1 MSYTTLVDVA
11 TLKANLA
18 NPDWRIVDVRHLL
31 ADVTHGERAY
41 AESHL
46 PGAVFLHC
54 DRDLSSAMTGTNGRH
69 PLPSA
74 EVFAQLMGK
83 ISIGPTTQVVV
94 YDDTRG
100 MIAGRLW
107 WMLRWLG
114 HESVALL
121 DGGWQAWLA
130 ADGEVTQA
138 VPEYSGQPF
147 VTRLS
152 RGSIDIGYVQDNM
165 GSDRMCLVDARSAD
179 RYRGENEIIDPVGG
193 RIPGAVN
200 RFFGDNIQA
209 NGLFKSAEQLR
220 SEWLVLLGEQSV
232 EKVVHQCGSG
242 VSSCLN
248 VLSMEIAGLAG
259 SRLYVGS
266 WSEWC
271 ADPTRPFAQGFT
283 IEKKQ
288 D

>member
-1 MSYTTLVDVA
+1 MSYSTLVDVA

-41 AESHL
+41 VENHI

-54 DRDLSSAMTGTNGRH
+54 DRDLSTTMNGKNGRH
-69 PLPSA
+69 PLPSV
-74 EVFAQLMGK
+74 ETFAQLMGK
-83 ISIGPTTQVVV
+83 IGIGPATQVVV

-100 MIAGRLW
+100 MVAGRLW

-121 DGGWQAWLA
+121 DGGWQAWLEA
-130 ADGEVTQA
+130 GGEVDHI
-138 VPEYSGQPF
+138 VPEYPAQSF
-147 VTRLS
+147 VANLKN
-152 RGSIDIGYVQDNM
+152 GLVEIGFVLDNM

-179 RYRGENEIIDPVGG
+179 RYRGENEVIDPVGG

-200 RFFGDNIQA
+200 RFFGDNLQPG
-209 NGLFKSAEQLR
+209 GLFKSAEQLH
-220 SEWLVLLGEQSV
+220 SEWMVVLGAQPAD
-232 EKVVHQCGSG
+232 KVVHHCGSG
-242 VSSCLN
+242 VSACLN
-248 VLSMEIAGLAG
+248 VLSMEVAGLAG
-259 SRLYVGS
+259 SQLYAGS

-271 ADPTRPFAQGFT
+271 ADPTRPFAQGFSV
-283 IEKKQ
+283 EKK
-288 D
+288 